1 MSKSSTLLSSFS
13 ARLLMLD
20 MRTSSYPRKLS
31 RMNLER
37 ELPKHALL
45 TGSRTSMW
53 TGISSFCRVAG
64 VSLRKPISRLYSTM
78 YSSSGHTIFVSFSM
92 SRSWMKKR

>member
-45 TGSRTSMW
+45 TGSRTS
-53 TGISSFCRVAG
+53 ISASKVPSEANPKVLNHG
-64 VSLRKPISRLYSTM
+64 EGPN
-78 YSSSGHTIFVSFSM
+78 
-92 SRSWMKKR
+92 